1 MSLNRTTNS
10 HNINRPTERFQM
22 MIFTITSTP
31 LFQLFFPNLERIRNQ
46 YVLKNQQTQQ
56 FGNQKPDLKDK
67 PKIAPKIKTSLV
79 EQSCKTSNIKVLRGI
94 FYNFCNFV
102 ILFLQ

>member
-31 LFQLFFPNLERIRNQ
+31 LFQLFLPNLERIKNQ
-46 YVLKNQQTQQ
+46 Y
-56 FGNQKPDLKDK
+56 
-67 PKIAPKIKTSLV
+67 IIICIKKSTDPTVWES
-79 EQSCKTSNIKVLRGI
+79 KT
-94 FYNFCNFV
+94 
-102 ILFLQ
+102 